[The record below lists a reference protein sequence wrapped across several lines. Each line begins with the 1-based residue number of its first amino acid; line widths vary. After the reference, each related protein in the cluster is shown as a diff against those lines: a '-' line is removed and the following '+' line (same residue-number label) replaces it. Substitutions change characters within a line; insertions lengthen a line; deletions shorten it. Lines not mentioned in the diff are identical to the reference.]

1 MRPPRVVAVKTQPR
15 LLLVGLAVAHHPHK
29 FVAPALKSCA
39 VLGAAGGKVDSL
51 VPCGAFQDVSVQAF
65 ACVNYHRLDLPL
77 SIGPG
82 GDASGDVEGKPVATS
97 REELTAS
104 LAGP

>member
-1 MRPPRVVAVKTQPR
+1 MAVKTQPR
-15 LLLVGLAVAHHPHK
+15 LPLVGLADAHHPHK
-29 FVAPALKSCA
+29 FVAPALKSYA
-39 VLGAAGGKVDSL
+39 ILGTVGGKVDGV
-51 VPCGAFQDVSVQAF
+51 VPCDAFQGVSVQAL

-82 GDASGDVEGKPVATS
+82 GDANGDVERKPVATAH
-97 REELTAS
+97 EELTAS